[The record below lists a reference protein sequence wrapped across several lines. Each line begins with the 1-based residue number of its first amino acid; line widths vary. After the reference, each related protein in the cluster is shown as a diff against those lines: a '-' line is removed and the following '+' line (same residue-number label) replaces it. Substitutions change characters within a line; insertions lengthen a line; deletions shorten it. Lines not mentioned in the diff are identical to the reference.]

1 MDRKEI
7 FARFLKPELLAVQSK
22 NPSFWSRETKILN
35 KLVSVYS
42 EEFLSKYYL
51 TFKLN
56 SFAFFNTENGKQV
69 IKDDYAKY
77 SYNKSLK
84 AEAQTEYK
92 ISEEKTGEDIVRKR
106 KPKTIFDI

>member
-7 FARFLKPELLAVQSK
+7 FSRFLKPEILVAQSK
-22 NPSFWSRETKILN
+22 NSSFWSRENKILN
-35 KLVSVYS
+35 KLILAYG
-42 EEFLSKYYL
+42 EEFIDKYYL

-69 IKDDYAKY
+69 IRTDCAKY
-77 SYNKSLK
+77 NYNQSLK
-84 AEAQTEYK
+84 PEAQIEYK
-92 ISEEKTGEDIVRKR
+92 ILEKKTGEDIVRKR